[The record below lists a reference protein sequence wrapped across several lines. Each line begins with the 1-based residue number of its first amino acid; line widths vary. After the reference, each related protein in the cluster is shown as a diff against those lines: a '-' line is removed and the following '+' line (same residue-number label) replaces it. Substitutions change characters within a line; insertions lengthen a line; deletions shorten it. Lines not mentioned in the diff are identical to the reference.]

1 MMRMPGTRAGLNE
14 RSQSAYAMP
23 RPTPVD
29 NETGHARPAINQSLV
44 SHARRWEGGRTFEE
58 YDRENYAYAEAQ
70 TAVQERVSKLLAQ
83 GSNRANAL
91 TIWSATIRVRVKHV
105 SYESCTD
112 MCDPRQR
119 SNWRKTS
126 E

>member
-1 MMRMPGTRAGLNE
+1 MNFEYEDTFYVGLGRGVGTTADAVDGAVCEMMRMPGTRAGLNE

-44 SHARRWEGGRTFEE
+44 SHARRYQGGRTFEE
-58 YDRENYAYAEAQ
+58 YDREDYAYAEAQ

-83 GSNRANAL
+83 RSDCAHAL
-91 TIWSATIRVRVKHV
+91 TI
-105 SYESCTD
+105 
-112 MCDPRQR
+112 
-119 SNWRKTS
+119 
-126 E
+126 